1 MSEYPW
7 DEKNNTFTWL
17 SSLYSPFKLSEKVYF
32 LQFCPDLSKKSKPI
46 NPLDASVAHI
56 LTPVTWFAFQ
66 IKWLVSL
73 WGQHWNLMG

>member
-17 SSLYSPFKLSEKVYF
+17 SSLYSPFRLSEKVHF
-32 LQFCPDLSKKSKPI
+32 LQFCPELSKKSKAI

-56 LTPVTWFAFQ
+56 
-66 IKWLVSL
+66 
-73 WGQHWNLMG
+73 